1 MLKSFKLLTA
11 LAITAFLTA
20 TTISPA
26 FAQTTKVMWGKTEL
40 KLGQSGRVT
49 VIKPT
54 KLYTIGK
61 DNSLSESRT
70 VNKGEEFRVY
80 QYKNQNGGLYG
91 LGGGLFVKKDS
102 NIKYETPS
110 KSKLDLVKNGASES
124 YYGEWIINKV
134 QAYGVGT
141 YSSEDAE
148 SLLGKSLTFTANKAN
163 YFGDQ
168 PSDIEKV
175 ATNPIYTETIIS
187 ESDFVANYRIPVDL
201 LGIKAPTITEIN
213 VSDSNGHVSTLIIKD
228 DNTLIISGGGTY
240 FELIRK
246 ISKNQ

>member
-1 MLKSFKLLTA
+1 MLIIYVGLIGLIGCSQATEYI
-11 LAITAFLTA
+11 AINDNKEEDNSSSNTENQSA
-20 TTISPA
+20 PA
-26 FAQTTKVMWGKTEL
+26 KTNDDA
-40 KLGQSGRVT
+40 
-49 VIKPT
+49 IPT
-54 KLYTIGK
+54 KPI
-61 DNSLSESRT
+61 
-70 VNKGEEFRVY
+70 
-80 QYKNQNGGLYG
+80 NQTHSAY
-91 LGGGLFVKKDS
+91 FD
-102 NIKYETPS
+102 
-110 KSKLDLVKNGASES
+110 
-124 YYGEWIINKV
+124 EWIINQV

-148 SLLGKSLTFTANKAN
+148 SLIGKSLIFTADKASC
-163 YFGDQ
+163 FGDRL
-168 PSDIEKV
+168 SDIGKV